1 MEQKTFITTE
11 TFVNTIKDKN
21 ENINFGVLIPKNSA
35 IIIIDE
41 TENRITFIH
50 QGHGK
55 QNMEKGLFN
64 SIPKKY
70 RYLVKILLILCWYHQ
85 LNLKK

>member
-35 IIIIDE
+35 IIIIEE
-41 TENRITFIH
+41 TEN
-50 QGHGK
+50 
-55 QNMEKGLFN
+55 
-64 SIPKKY
+64 
-70 RYLVKILLILCWYHQ
+70 
-85 LNLKK
+85 